1 MEIAVL
7 ALGCFWGP
15 EIKFSK
21 IDGIIKTE
29 VGYCGG
35 NSSITTYKEVC
46 TGNTNH
52 AEVVKLDFDEKII
65 TYEKILKIFF
75 QIHDPTTLN
84 SQGPDFGT
92 QYRSEIFYLND
103 NQKMIA
109 EKVLNE
115 VNERLSGKVV
125 TKISLL
131 KNYCPAE
138 EYHQKYLESLHIPGA
153 IFFDIDE
160 NSRKDTALPH
170 MLVDQM
176 SWDKIVSNMGIK
188 KNDEI
193 VIYDNSDV
201 ISSCR
206 GWFNFIYYGH
216 DPKLINVLN
225 GGLRKWLKEKK
236 KVTDEISNIDKS
248 DYKGSE
254 RKDLVKSKQA
264 IDQNIDEKIF
274 TLIDARSRERFEGK
288 IPEPR
293 KGLRSGCI
301 KNSFCIP
308 FNDCLNDDKTFKNK
322 DQLKK
327 IFKTSIENLE
337 QKKIVFSCGSG
348 VTACVLALAYSL
360 INDKYLPCI
369 YDGSWAEYGLI

>member
-35 NSSITTYKEVC
+35 NSASTTYKEVC

-103 NQKMIA
+103 TQKKIA
-109 EKVLNE
+109 EKVLE
-115 VNERLSGKVV
+115 DIDQRLSGKVV

-138 EYHQKYLESLHIPGA
+138 EYHQKYLEK
-153 IFFDIDE
+153 
-160 NSRKDTALPH
+160 R
-170 MLVDQM
+170 
-176 SWDKIVSNMGIK
+176 
-188 KNDEI
+188 
-193 VIYDNSDV
+193 
-201 ISSCR
+201 
-206 GWFNFIYYGH
+206 
-216 DPKLINVLN
+216 
-225 GGLRKWLKEKK
+225 
-236 KVTDEISNIDKS
+236 
-248 DYKGSE
+248 
-254 RKDLVKSKQA
+254 
-264 IDQNIDEKIF
+264 
-274 TLIDARSRERFEGK
+274 
-288 IPEPR
+288 
-293 KGLRSGCI
+293 
-301 KNSFCIP
+301 
-308 FNDCLNDDKTFKNK
+308 
-322 DQLKK
+322 
-327 IFKTSIENLE
+327 
-337 QKKIVFSCGSG
+337 
-348 VTACVLALAYSL
+348 
-360 INDKYLPCI
+360 
-369 YDGSWAEYGLI
+369 

>member
-21 IDGIIKTE
+21 IDGIIRTE

-35 NSSITTYKEVC
+35 NSPITTYKEVC

-65 TYEKILKIFF
+65 TYEKILKTFF

-103 NQKMIA
+103 NQKIIA

-138 EYHQKYLESLHIPGA
+138 EYHQKYLEK
-153 IFFDIDE
+153 
-160 NSRKDTALPH
+160 R
-170 MLVDQM
+170 
-176 SWDKIVSNMGIK
+176 
-188 KNDEI
+188 
-193 VIYDNSDV
+193 
-201 ISSCR
+201 
-206 GWFNFIYYGH
+206 
-216 DPKLINVLN
+216 
-225 GGLRKWLKEKK
+225 
-236 KVTDEISNIDKS
+236 
-248 DYKGSE
+248 
-254 RKDLVKSKQA
+254 
-264 IDQNIDEKIF
+264 
-274 TLIDARSRERFEGK
+274 
-288 IPEPR
+288 
-293 KGLRSGCI
+293 
-301 KNSFCIP
+301 
-308 FNDCLNDDKTFKNK
+308 
-322 DQLKK
+322 
-327 IFKTSIENLE
+327 
-337 QKKIVFSCGSG
+337 
-348 VTACVLALAYSL
+348 
-360 INDKYLPCI
+360 
-369 YDGSWAEYGLI
+369 